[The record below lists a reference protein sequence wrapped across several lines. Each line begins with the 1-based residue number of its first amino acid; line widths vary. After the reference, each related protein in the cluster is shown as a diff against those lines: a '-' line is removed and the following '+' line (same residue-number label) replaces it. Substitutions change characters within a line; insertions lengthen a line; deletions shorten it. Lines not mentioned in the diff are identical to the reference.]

1 MDIRERLESLAE
13 PDFQTFMAKLIPN
26 ISKERI
32 LGVRLPK
39 LRAIAKELVKE
50 DWRKYLEEAEDNSYE
65 EVMLQ
70 GMVIGYAKQEVSELF
85 DWTAWFVPKIDNWS
99 VCDSFCVGLK
109 AAKTYQ
115 AEFWAFIQ
123 PYLKSK
129 HAYEIRFG
137 VVMFL
142 DYYVNAEYIKEG
154 LKLLDE
160 ICHEDYYVKMAVA
173 WAVSI
178 CYIKFPKE
186 TMAFLKQNHLDDFTY
201 HKALQKIT
209 ESLKVPKEEK
219 QLIRSMR
226 RK

>member
-1 MDIRERLESLAE
+1 MEIRERLESLAE
-13 PDFQTFMAKLIPN
+13 PDFQIFIAKSIPN
-26 ISKERI
+26 ISKETI

-39 LRAIAKELVKE
+39 LRSFAKELAKG
-50 DWRKYLEEAEDNSYE
+50 DWRTYLEGAADDTFE

-70 GMVIGYAKQEVSELF
+70 GMVIGYAKQELAELF
-85 DWTAWFVPKIDNWS
+85 RWIAWFVPKIDNWS

-115 AEFWAFIQ
+115 TEFWEFLQRYFTSAC
-123 PYLKSK
+123 
-129 HAYEIRFG
+129 AYEIRFG

-142 DYYVNAEYIKEG
+142 DYYVNPEYIKEG
-154 LKLLDE
+154 LQLLDG
-160 ICHEDYYVKMAVA
+160 ICHDDYYVKMAVA

-186 TMAFLKQNHLDDFTY
+186 TMVFLKQNHLDDFTY
-201 HKALQKIT
+201 RKTLQKIT
-209 ESLKVPKEEK
+209 ESLKVSKEEK